1 MASAFRDGL
10 SPKTMNTMEYRRIQ
24 AKLFHIRTCLSHFA
38 LFNPTR
44 SEIKKCLSHQPSSA
58 SILEKTLGNLFQIH
72 SELLLLLRQHVEMS
86 LWRLADSKLDDA
98 TIVLRDIIKDAVE
111 RKISFN
117 GSLSPQNFRRL
128 GPTQWLDDEI
138 INYFVERWCSQ
149 SQTTLGFTTFF
160 AETFLFQNSGPYCTV
175 ARTIFNRSQAEK
187 LDRWYSKRLAE
198 STWPSP
204 VASSLHS
211 NKRGS
216 LSLDKPITQRKNT
229 GLMLA
234 LMWVTERLGSFRDEV
249 VQLANNPHTDWKCRP
264 HVKVRFQPNGH
275 DCGIFMLWSLR
286 DVLGMADEYGFSD
299 SHLVVKRLRLAQ
311 QILDDHGQI

>member
-1 MASAFRDGL
+1 MKIRTRTGSSPHHKVVFLLNVSHYSVQEGVKTYCLFASVDQLSRLATSITSVVTGWGLSALAVLTTTDIGNMASAFRDGL

-44 SEIKKCLSHQPSSA
+44 SEIKKCLSHHRPSSA

-72 SELLLLLRQHVEMS
+72 SELLLLRQHVEMS

-187 LDRWYSKRLAE
+187 LDRWYSKRLIAV
-198 STWPSP
+198 SC
-204 VASSLHS
+204 L
-211 NKRGS
+211 
-216 LSLDKPITQRKNT
+216 L
-229 GLMLA
+229 
-234 LMWVTERLGSFRDEV
+234 
-249 VQLANNPHTDWKCRP
+249 
-264 HVKVRFQPNGH
+264 
-275 DCGIFMLWSLR
+275 
-286 DVLGMADEYGFSD
+286 
-299 SHLVVKRLRLAQ
+299 
-311 QILDDHGQI
+311 